1 MKHIFLFA
9 LSCLALSFPTFAQE
23 KKGSS
28 APEVGAKEYKQM
40 VDRSVEYLRVRGQK
54 SDGSFSP
61 EAGVGPT
68 GLVTA
73 GLLDVGVSPADPMV
87 QKALDFL
94 KKHIQPDGGI
104 YVPGS
109 QHRNYD
115 TCISLMALNR
125 ANKDGS
131 LKSVIANAEKFV
143 RGIQWD
149 ETESIDGSNMSFGG
163 AGYGSKS
170 RPDLSN
176 TSFLIDTLNPLGAGP
191 DDEIKKR

>member
-1 MKHIFLFA
+1 MKKFVLVT
-9 LSCLALSFPTFAQE
+9 LSCLLLTVSAYAQE
-23 KKGSS
+23 KKN
-28 APEVGAKEYKQM
+28 AAAVQVGATEYKQM

-87 QKALDFL
+87 QKALDYL
-94 KKHIQPDGGI
+94 KKHVQPDGGI

-131 LKSVIANAEKFV
+131 LRSIIANAEKFV

-149 ETESIDGSNMSFGG
+149 ES
-163 AGYGSKS
+163 
-170 RPDLSN
+170 
-176 TSFLIDTLNPLGAGP
+176 
-191 DDEIKKR
+191 